1 MSDLVK
7 LKIELNSGKELK
19 DIQCFVYFFYSRPFF
34 FFVQAQKSHSNY
46 YSYYFFFWLNIVF
59 YFCKWSLIM
68 NTGAHSE
75 GVRGFDWS
83 TPFDSKFNF
92 HRTFWIHLI
101 NLGHLSLHHFNKSI
115 LLPLSVYKIAGWV
128 ATLIY
133 TVCSGLSV
141 RIHRVSTVICLNQH
155 PPPQKSSWVR
165 PWHNCYLDK
174 WRLAELQW

>member
-1 MSDLVK
+1 MERNWRTSNVLFTFSTLDLSSSLYRHK
-7 LKIELNSGKELK
+7 NHILI
-19 DIQCFVYFFYSRPFF
+19 IIIIF
-34 FFVQAQKSHSNY
+34 
-46 YSYYFFFWLNIVF
+46 FFFWLNIVF

-92 HRTFWIHLI
+92 HRTFWIHSI
-101 NLGHLSLHHFNKSI
+101 NLGHLSLYHFNKSI

-141 RIHRVSTVICLNQH
+141 RKHRVSTVICLNQH

-174 WRLAELQW
+174 WRPAELQW